1 MSDILSVIKT
11 KNPGEHE
18 FLQAVDKVLASV
30 KPLID
35 RHPEYRQEAVLK
47 RITEPEKVFMF
58 SVPWVDDQGQVQI
71 NRGFRVGMNSAIGP

>member
-1 MSDILSVIKT
+1 MSDILSFIKT

-18 FLQAVDKVLASV
+18 FLQAVDKVVASV

-47 RITEPEKVFMF
+47 RITEPEK
-58 SVPWVDDQGQVQI
+58 SSC
-71 NRGFRVGMNSAIGP
+71 SAFPGWMTRDRCRSTGASGWA